1 MENSNLNPLKSPST
15 ANDPAN
21 NNDDED
27 VLDSANTN
35 AESSNT
41 NDNPTEGLLN
51 IDFFV
56 VFIFFVI

>member
-15 ANDPAN
+15 ANDPA

>member
-51 IDFFV
+51 IDFLLFLY
-56 VFIFFVI
+56 FL